1 MLEIADLHVAIKG
14 SDVLRNVNLEVPEG
28 MFAALVGRNGA
39 GKTTL
44 MRAIMGLQPI
54 TGGVIRT
61 GGVDTTH
68 LPAYLHVAR
77 GTGYMPDDRRLVG
90 PWTVEQNILL
100 PAWAS
105 KDRDAPS
112 KLKRVY
118 ALIPEMEAHKDRKA
132 LQLSGGQQKLVAL
145 ARAMMC
151 GHRLMLLDEPF
162 EGIAPALAE
171 RLVEVLANIRRDRRC
186 TVLVTELDFVHS
198 HYLIDHAFEI
208 ERGAVRRL

>member
-1 MLEIADLHVAIKG
+1 MLEIADLRVAIKG
-14 SDVLRNVNLEVPEG
+14 SDVLRNVNLEVPDG

-44 MRAIMGLQPI
+44 MRAVMGLQPI

-68 LPAYLHVAR
+68 LPAYLHVER

-90 PWTVEQNILL
+90 LWTVEQNILL

-105 KDRDAPS
+105 KDRAAPEN
-112 KLKRVY
+112 LKRVY
-118 ALIPEMEAHKDRKA
+118 ALIPELEAHKDRKA

-145 ARAMMC
+145 ARAMLC
-151 GHRLMLLDEPF
+151 GHRLLLLDEPF

-171 RLVEVLANIRRDRRC
+171 RLVEVLANLRRDRRC
-186 TVLVTELDFVHS
+186 TVLVTESDFVHS

-208 ERGAVRRL
+208 ERGAVRKL